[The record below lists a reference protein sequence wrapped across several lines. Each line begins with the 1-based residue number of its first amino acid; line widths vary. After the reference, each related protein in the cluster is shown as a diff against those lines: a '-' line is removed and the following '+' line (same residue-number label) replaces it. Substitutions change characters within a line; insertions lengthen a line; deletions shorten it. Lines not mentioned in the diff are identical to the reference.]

1 MLPSDPPRGWVMLKT
16 ISKNGVDVIL
26 CLTMVVTVFYL
37 AAITHIMPLPENVL
51 SRISE
56 VSLFVMDV
64 LLVSVTWLVSLFS
77 ALFSFF

>member
-1 MLPSDPPRGWVMLKT
+1 MLKT
-16 ISKNGVDVIL
+16 ITKNIFDVFAGFMIIA
-26 CLTMVVTVFYL
+26 VVFYL

-56 VSLFVMDV
+56 VSLAVMGV
-64 LLVSVTWLVSLFS
+64 LLVCVTWLISLFS

>member
-16 ISKNGVDVIL
+16 ISKTGVDVIL

-51 SRISE
+51 SRINQGA
-56 VSLFVMDV
+56 LAVMDV
-64 LLVSVTWLVSLFS
+64 LLACSVWVIRIFE
-77 ALFSFF
+77 

>member
-1 MLPSDPPRGWVMLKT
+1 MKT
-16 ISKNGVDVIL
+16 ISKTGVDVIL
-26 CLTMVVTVFYL
+26 CLTMVVIVFYL

-51 SRISE
+51 RRISE

-64 LLVSVTWLVSLFS
+64 LLVSVTWLISLFS

>member
-1 MLPSDPPRGWVMLKT
+1 MLKT

-26 CLTMVVTVFYL
+26 CLTMVVIVFYL

-51 SRISE
+51 RRISE

-64 LLVSVTWLVSLFS
+64 LLVSVTWLISLFS

>member
-1 MLPSDPPRGWVMLKT
+1 MLKT
-16 ISKNGVDVIL
+16 ISKTGVDVIL

-56 VSLFVMDV
+56 VSLVVWDV
-64 LLVSVTWLVSLFS
+64 LLVGVVWLISLFS

>member
-1 MLPSDPPRGWVMLKT
+1 MLKT
-16 ISKNGVDVIL
+16 ISKTGVDAIL
-26 CLTMVVTVFYL
+26 CLTMVVIVFYL

-56 VSLFVMDV
+56 VSLVVWDV
-64 LLVSVTWLVSLFS
+64 LLVSVVWLISLFS

>member
-1 MLPSDPPRGWVMLKT
+1 MKT
-16 ISKNGVDVIL
+16 ISKTGVDVIL

-56 VSLFVMDV
+56 VSLAIMDV
-64 LLVSVTWLVSLFS
+64 LLVFVTWLISLFS

>member
-1 MLPSDPPRGWVMLKT
+1 MKT
-16 ISKNGVDVIL
+16 ISKTGVDVIL
-26 CLTMVVTVFYL
+26 CLTMGVIVFYL

-51 SRISE
+51 RRISE

-64 LLVSVTWLVSLFS
+64 LLVSVTWLISLFS

>member
-1 MLPSDPPRGWVMLKT
+1 MLKT
-16 ISKNGVDVIL
+16 ISKTGVDVIL
-26 CLTMVVTVFYL
+26 CLTMVVIVFYL

-51 SRISE
+51 RRISE

-64 LLVSVTWLVSLFS
+64 LLVSVTWLISLFS